1 MRKAASMLIFAETFL
16 EISTFDSLKIAVN
29 LELLRDIRRQGI
41 IELSHFLYAMCEM
54 TLISKLAVTISKV
67 PANGCFVFAS
77 IIWGYVHH
85 LSLLHYILLILHI
98 IVLVESLMLIILWMT
113 IIVVI
118 MTLLL
123 NLLLRFIPSFKGI
136 R

>member
-1 MRKAASMLIFAETFL
+1 
-16 EISTFDSLKIAVN
+16 
-29 LELLRDIRRQGI
+29 
-41 IELSHFLYAMCEM
+41 M

-77 IIWGYVHH
+77 IIWCYVHH
-85 LSLLHYILLILHI
+85 LSLLLMHYILLILHI
-98 IVLVESLMLIILWMT
+98 IILVESLMLIILWVT

-118 MTLLL
+118 MALLL